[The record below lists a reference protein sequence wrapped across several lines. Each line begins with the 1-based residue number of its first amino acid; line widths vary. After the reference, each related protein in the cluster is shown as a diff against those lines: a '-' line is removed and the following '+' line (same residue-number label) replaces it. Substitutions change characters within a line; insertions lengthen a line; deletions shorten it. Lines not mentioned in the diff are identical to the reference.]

1 MRRNQGIRRNMPMR
15 IARFTIAI
23 AAVALLGAACGGD
36 DGGNGGD
43 GGGTTD
49 SVTMVDNEFQPS
61 SFTAAS
67 TTVSVTNDGQALHSF
82 TIADGDIDQDVQ
94 AGESAEVDLSGLE
107 AGTYDLICKY
117 HPEMTGSVTVA

>member
-1 MRRNQGIRRNMPMR
+1 MR

-43 GGGTTD
+43 GGTAD

-67 TTVSVTNDGQALHSF
+67 TTLTVTNEGEALHSF
-82 TIADGDIDQDVQ
+82 TLSDAGIDQDVQ
-94 AGESAEVDLSGLE
+94 TGEDASVDLSGLD
-107 AGTYDLICKY
+107 AGGYDFTCKY
-117 HPEMTGSVTVA
+117 HPEMTGSLTIA

>member
-1 MRRNQGIRRNMPMR
+1 MR

-36 DGGNGGD
+36 GNGGG

-61 SFTAAS
+61 SFTAGSS
-67 TTVSVTNDGQALHSF
+67 TISVTNDGQALHSF
-82 TIADGDIDQDVQ
+82 TIADGDIDQDLQ

-117 HPEMTGSVTVA
+117 HPEMTGSLTVA

>member
-1 MRRNQGIRRNMPMR
+1 MR

-36 DGGNGGD
+36 GNGGD

-67 TTVSVTNDGQALHSF
+67 TTISVTNDGQALHSF

>member
-1 MRRNQGIRRNMPMR
+1 
-15 IARFTIAI
+15 
-23 AAVALLGAACGGD
+23 
-36 DGGNGGD
+36 
-43 GGGTTD
+43 
-49 SVTMVDNEFQPS
+49 MVDNEFQPS

-67 TTVSVTNDGQALHSF
+67 TTISVTNDGQALHSF

>member
-1 MRRNQGIRRNMPMR
+1 MR

-23 AAVALLGAACGGD
+23 VAVALLGAACGGD

-43 GGGTTD
+43 GGTTD

-67 TTVSVTNDGQALHSF
+67 TSITVTNDGQALHSF
-82 TIADGDIDQDVQ
+82 TLTGGDIDQDVQ
-94 AGESAEVDLSGLE
+94 AGESADVDLSGLD
-107 AGTYDLICKY
+107 AGSYHLICKY
-117 HPEMTGSVTVA
+117 HPEMTGSLTVA

>member
-1 MRRNQGIRRNMPMR
+1 MR
-15 IARFTIAI
+15 IAQFTIAI

-36 DGGNGGD
+36 GNGGD
-43 GGGTTD
+43 GGETTD

-67 TTVSVTNDGQALHSF
+67 TTISVTNDGQALHSF

>member
-1 MRRNQGIRRNMPMR
+1 MR

-36 DGGNGGD
+36 GGGNGGD
-43 GGGTTD
+43 GGGATD

-67 TTVSVTNDGQALHSF
+67 TSITVTNEGEALHSF
-82 TIADGDIDQDVQ
+82 TLPDGDIDQDVQ
-94 AGESAEVDLSGLE
+94 AGESAEIDLSGLD
-107 AGTYDLICKY
+107 AGSYDFNCKY
-117 HPEMTGSVTVA
+117 HPEMTGSLTVE

>member
-1 MRRNQGIRRNMPMR
+1 MR

-43 GGGTTD
+43 GGTTD

-67 TTVSVTNDGQALHSF
+67 TTITVTNDGQALHSF
-82 TIADGDIDQDVQ
+82 TLADGGIDQDVQ
-94 AGESAEVDLSGLE
+94 AGESADVDLSGLD
-107 AGTYDLICKY
+107 AGTHDLTCKY

>member
-1 MRRNQGIRRNMPMR
+1 MR
-15 IARFTIAI
+15 IARFTIVV

-36 DGGNGGD
+36 GGGNGGD
-43 GGGTTD
+43 GGGATD

-67 TTVSVTNDGQALHSF
+67 TSITVTNDGEALHSF
-82 TIADGDIDQDVQ
+82 TLPDGDIDQDVQ
-94 AGESAEVDLSGLE
+94 AGESAEVDLSGLD
-107 AGTYDLICKY
+107 AGTYDFNCKY

>member
-1 MRRNQGIRRNMPMR
+1 MR

-36 DGGNGGD
+36 GNGGG

-67 TTVSVTNDGQALHSF
+67 TSITLTNDGQALHSF
-82 TIADGDIDQDVQ
+82 TIADGDIDQDLQ
-94 AGESAEVDLSGLE
+94 AGESAEVDLSGLD

-117 HPEMTGSVTVA
+117 HPEMTGSLTVA

>member
-1 MRRNQGIRRNMPMR
+1 MR
-15 IARFTIAI
+15 IARFMIAI

-36 DGGNGGD
+36 GNGGD
-43 GGGTTD
+43 GATTD

-67 TTVSVTNDGQALHSF
+67 SSITVTNDGQALHSF
-82 TIADGDIDQDVQ
+82 TLADGDIDQDVQ
-94 AGESAEVDLSGLE
+94 AGESADIDLSGLD
-107 AGTYDLICKY
+107 ARTYELTCKY

>member
-1 MRRNQGIRRNMPMR
+1 MR
-15 IARFTIAI
+15 IARFTIVI

-67 TTVSVTNDGQALHSF
+67 TTLTVTNEGEALHSF
-82 TIADGDIDQDVQ
+82 TLAEGGIDQDVQ
-94 AGESAEVDLSGLE
+94 AGEDASIDLSGLD
-107 AGTYDLICKY
+107 AGTYDFTCKY
-117 HPEMTGSVTVA
+117 HPEMTGSLTIA